1 METRKLDFARSCEN
15 LLDVGG
21 VCGLAK
27 EDIGGSEDK
36 YRNSGKFIENLAE
49 LIVLNF
55 PMILKARLQVKYI
68 IYILVIIILSDQ
80 TL

>member
-1 METRKLDFARSCEN
+1 MPDKLSIKWGKFQSNFFRT
-15 LLDVGG
+15 VQFRW
-21 VCGLAK
+21 
-27 EDIGGSEDK
+27 IGESEDK

>member
-1 METRKLDFARSCEN
+1 MSDKLSIKWGKFQSIFFRT
-15 LLDVGG
+15 VQFRR
-21 VCGLAK
+21 
-27 EDIGGSEDK
+27 IGESEDK

>member
-1 METRKLDFARSCEN
+1 MPDKLSIKWGKFQSN
-15 LLDVGG
+15 LFRTVQFRR
-21 VCGLAK
+21 
-27 EDIGGSEDK
+27 IGGSEDK

>member
-21 VCGLAK
+21 VCGLAM

-36 YRNSGKFIENLAE
+36 YPEN
-49 LIVLNF
+49 VSTCD
-55 PMILKARLQVKYI
+55 KYCQNK
-68 IYILVIIILSDQ
+68 LDSLSFRTENKMSPIKSYFHPIDYHAK
-80 TL
+80 